1 MTGAPFSLLM
11 SFYRG
16 DDPRFFEE
24 AFRSSVDVQTRPPA
38 EVVLVRDGRVG
49 DDLLAAVRDVIAAS
63 PVPTRLI
70 ELPDNVGLAAALERG
85 LRDCSHDIVARMD
98 ADDISQPDRFERQL
112 PIIEAGADLVG
123 TGMYEFLDE
132 PESVV
137 GQRVPPTGANRI
149 ASYARFHDP
158 FNHPTVVY
166 RRAAVERAGG
176 YRPLGLMEDYW
187 LFARMIHAGAV
198 VENVPDPLLRY
209 RVGSGAFE
217 RRGGLRQFRSELM
230 LQRALRG
237 IGFTTPLQC
246 IRNLLVRGGYRFV
259 PVAVRKA
266 AYRRVFGRARDASDT
281 TSGAQNG

>member
-24 AFRSSVDVQTRPPA
+24 AFRSSVDAQTRPPA
-38 EVVLVRDGRVG
+38 EVVLVRDGRVA
-49 DDLLAAVRDVIAAS
+49 DDLASTVRALIAAS

-85 LRDCSHDIVARMD
+85 LRECSHDIVARMD
-98 ADDISQPDRFERQL
+98 ADDISVPDRFARQL
-112 PIIEAGADLVG
+112 PIIEAGAELVG
-123 TGMYEFLDE
+123 TGMYEFLDH
-132 PESVV
+132 PEAVV
-137 GQRVPPTGANRI
+137 GQRVPPTGAERI

-176 YRPLGLMEDYW
+176 YLPLGLMEDYW

-198 VENVPDPLLRY
+198 VENVADPLLRY

-217 RRGGLRQFRSELM
+217 RRGGFRQFRSEVM
-230 LQRALRG
+230 LQRALRR
-237 IGFTTPLQC
+237 IGFTTPVQC
-246 IRNLLVRGGYRFV
+246 LRNLLVRGGYRFV

-266 AYRRVFGRARDASDT
+266 AYRRVFGRSAGAAGPAS
-281 TSGAQNG
+281 GPQGG